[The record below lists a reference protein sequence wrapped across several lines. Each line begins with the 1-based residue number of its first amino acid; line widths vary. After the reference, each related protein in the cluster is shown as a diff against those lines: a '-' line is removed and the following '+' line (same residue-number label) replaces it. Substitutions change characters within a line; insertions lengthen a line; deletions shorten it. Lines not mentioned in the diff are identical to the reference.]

1 MATIDTIL
9 NIRVEGTD
17 SMVKLKTAIDST
29 SKELKELKK
38 GAKAAGA
45 DQEKFNAKIITAET
59 KLKGLRGELNKSKT
73 DLIKNAK
80 AAGDTSKSYDSLTKQ
95 NAALSA
101 SLRKLSDPLG
111 KNRKEFDNL
120 SKKIKTN
127 TDTLKKMDAQMG
139 RNQRNVGN
147 YKQAIAGVATTVGA
161 AIIAFKA
168 FQRVLGT
175 FVEFEFQMKQVGVIS
190 GATSDEL
197 LILSN
202 SAKELGASTAFT
214 AGEVAGLQKS
224 LAKLG
229 FDPTEIEAMTAAT
242 LDLAFAFGDDLDET
256 ATQVGVVLKSFKL
269 EASEAGRVTDVLAK
283 AFSSSALDLQKFSV
297 SFPKV
302 GAIANQVGFS
312 LEGTTALLGALT
324 DAGLEASTAGTSLK
338 NIFLLLADSNSAL
351 SQELGEGVNS
361 VDTLLPALKDLFDSG
376 VNVEEMLNLTDKRA
390 VTAFA
395 TIASGTDDVSNLNT
409 ELVNAEGTAKE
420 FADVMRDSLKGSL
433 DEASSA
439 ADGFIINL
447 LEKLAPA
454 ITFIVDGVALLFKGL
469 GLLVDNFGKVA
480 LAVGAYGVVMA
491 ATAISQGVFTTA
503 LGIARLSIVKYIS
516 STKIATIVTNL
527 FGKAMKTNPI
537 GLFVGAL
544 TLGVSALVSFYNAGN
559 DAADATE
566 KLNSASVLSEEANDN
581 LANSIAASTGELV
594 LLKKSLENSETTE
607 EQRIKL
613 IKEANEQYEG
623 LNLQLDENNNLTDDS
638 VIAID
643 DQIASLTRLA
653 TANAIRAEFEKVE
666 ATRVAANIELMKK
679 LTAAGFES
687 VSDYED
693 QVEQRRE
700 IISKRRNESLRANEL
715 EFRKA
720 AEKPLTDALAAG
732 SDLIKDYDVIIDGVS
747 KQQSALSKILA
758 DSPQLQGGE
767 RDSGNGGGVGGGDED
782 DIKKVRTEYEKLSD
796 AVKAN
801 EDALK
806 NAITTNGDVEK
817 ATKDL
822 TKSKEA
828 LRVVDDKL
836 KEINDDYVK
845 GLTNEKTA
853 LELLTE
859 ETNKNLSVEK
869 TRLSILDQ
877 LAEKGEDVATERLK
891 QSLKIAKIELDLA
904 LKTAEAS
911 GIATDAQIENIQ
923 RLRGE
928 VVGFENDLEGEDDVS
943 AKGFLQKTL
952 FGTNEDGEPITG
964 EDLLNG
970 IATTL
975 NATSELL
982 GGFNAL
988 QNERLNT
995 QLGVIEGN
1003 KNAEVKA
1010 FEESAEFEILSDEER
1025 TAKIEEIQK
1034 KHDAEMFALQIAQF
1048 KKDQNFQ
1055 IAQAVIGSATAV
1067 MNILKSTAVPGNAIA
1082 DKIIKGILIAATL
1095 GQTALQIATIKAQA
1109 PPTAEFGGVMD
1120 DSFFAKGGM
1129 VHGNSH
1135 AQGGVKFGVGGR
1147 VAELEG
1153 GEAVINKRSTAM
1165 FKPMLSR
1172 MNVAGGGKKFAD
1184 GGMVFGTD
1192 SLTDDTSLVDSL
1204 VGALNSQQVL
1214 LVESDVTNSQRNVKN
1229 IQSRITF

>member
-45 DQEKFNAKIITAET
+45 DQKKFNAKIITAET

-197 LILSN
+197 LILSD

-454 ITFIVDGVALLFKGL
+454 ITLIVDGVALLFKGL

-503 LGIARLSIVKYIS
+503 LGISRLSLIAYVKG
-516 STKIATIVTNL
+516 TKIATIATRIFNL
-527 FGKAMKTNPI
+527 VVKANPI
-537 GLFVGAL
+537 GLL
-544 TLGVSALVSFYNAGN
+544 VSALVLGVAAFYSWGDASGDAAKSTEDLN
-559 DAADATE
+559 DATAQQARELTKLE
-566 KLNSASVLSEEANDN
+566 KIQKKNSEQQTSEIGKLRALTLSIKNVNLSIEERKKALKEFNKLAGTNITNLKDEKKLIGELEKGYN
-581 LANSIAASTGELV
+581 LAVDAIKRKIIAQTTEEKVTAIAQRQIEIEENLIAN
-594 LLKKSLENSETTE
+594 KEKSLEIDEEITKAKEKNSKSLESLQKVQNLLTGQELELNTE
-607 EQRIKL
+607 LQNSNIKITEIYSKSEKALEGL
-613 IKEANEQYEG
+613 IKTKIK
-623 LNLQLDENNNLTDDS
+623 NNN
-638 VIAID
+638 A
-643 DQIASLTRLA
+643 
-653 TANAIRAEFEKVE
+653 
-666 ATRVAANIELMKK
+666 
-679 LTAAGFES
+679 
-687 VSDYED
+687 
-693 QVEQRRE
+693 
-700 IISKRRNESLRANEL
+700 
-715 EFRKA
+715 
-720 AEKPLTDALAAG
+720 
-732 SDLIKDYDVIIDGVS
+732 
-747 KQQSALSKILA
+747 
-758 DSPQLQGGE
+758 
-767 RDSGNGGGVGGGDED
+767 DED
-782 DIKKVRTEYEKLSD
+782 VDKVRTEYQKLGD

-806 NAITTNGDVEK
+806 KAVTTNGDVQK
-817 ATKDL
+817 ATENL
-822 TKSKEA
+822 RKSKEA
-828 LRVVDDKL
+828 LRLVDDKL

-845 GLTNEKTA
+845 GLTNEKSA
-853 LELLTE
+853 LEILTE

-911 GIATDAQIENIQ
+911 GIATDAQINDIK

-928 VVGFENDLEGEDDVS
+928 VVGFENDLEGEEKVS
-943 AKGFLQKTL
+943 EKGFLQKTL

-1082 DKIIKGILIAATL
+1082 DKIIKGILVASTL

-1192 SLTDDTSLVDSL
+1192 SLNDDTSLVDSL

>member
-111 KNRKEFDNL
+111 KNRKEFDSL

-214 AGEVAGLQKS
+214 AGEVAGLQKN

-269 EASEAGRVTDVLAK
+269 EASETGRVTDVLAK
-283 AFSSSALDLQKFSV
+283 AFASSALDLQKFSV

-302 GAIANQVGFS
+302 GAIAKQVGFS

-338 NIFLLLADSNSAL
+338 NIFLKLADSNSAL
-351 SQELGEGVNS
+351 SKELGEGVNS

-503 LGIARLSIVKYIS
+503 LGISRLSLIAYVKGS
-516 STKIATIVTNL
+516 KLATIATRIFNL
-527 FGKAMKTNPI
+527 VVKANPI
-537 GLFVGAL
+537 GLL
-544 TLGVSALVSFYNAGN
+544 VSALVLGVAAFYSWGDASG
-559 DAADATE
+559 DAADSTEDLNDATAKQVRELTKLE
-566 KLNSASVLSEEANDN
+566 KIQKKNSEQQTSEIGKLRALTLSIKNVNLSIEDRKKALKEFNKLAGTNITNLKDEKKLIGELEKGYNLAVDAIKRKIIAQTTEEKVTAIAQRQIELEDN
-581 LANSIAASTGELV
+581 LIANKE
-594 LLKKSLENSETTE
+594 KSLEIDEEITKAKEKNSKSLESLQEVQNLLTGQE
-607 EQRIKL
+607 LELNDELEKSNIKISEIYSKSEKALEGL
-613 IKEANEQYEG
+613 IKTKIKG
-623 LNLQLDENNNLTDDS
+623 TKVDE
-638 VIAID
+638 
-643 DQIASLTRLA
+643 
-653 TANAIRAEFEKVE
+653 
-666 ATRVAANIELMKK
+666 
-679 LTAAGFES
+679 
-687 VSDYED
+687 
-693 QVEQRRE
+693 
-700 IISKRRNESLRANEL
+700 
-715 EFRKA
+715 KA
-720 AEKPLTDALAAG
+720 
-732 SDLIKDYDVIIDGVS
+732 
-747 KQQSALSKILA
+747 
-758 DSPQLQGGE
+758 
-767 RDSGNGGGVGGGDED
+767 
-782 DIKKVRTEYEKLSD
+782 RTEYQKLGD

-801 EDALK
+801 EDALRR
-806 NAITTNGDVEK
+806 AITTNGDVDK
-817 ATKDL
+817 ATEDL

-836 KEINDDYVK
+836 KEINDEYTK
-845 GLTNEKTA
+845 GLTNEKSA
-853 LELLTE
+853 LDVLKESTKENLVLE
-859 ETNKNLSVEK
+859 NK
-869 TRLSILDQ
+869 RLAILDQ
-877 LAEKGEDVATERLK
+877 LAAKGEDVATERLK
-891 QSLKIAKIELDLA
+891 QSLKIAQIELDLA

-911 GIATDAQIENIQ
+911 GIATDAQIANIQ

-928 VVGFENDLEGEDDVS
+928 VNLFQSSLEGEDNVS
-943 AKGFLQKTL
+943 EKGFLQKTL

-964 EDLLNG
+964 DDLLNG

-1082 DKIIKGILIAATL
+1082 DKIIKGILVASTL

-1192 SLTDDTSLVDSL
+1192 SLTDDTSLVNSL